1 MKAVMG
7 LVQVCGEAER
17 LGSEA
22 GLRELRGL
30 YREPTGI
37 GGRLG
42 VPAWSA
48 LVEMASDDDKDEDE
62 AYFEGDDELDDDDDD
77 ELEDFDEFGD
87 DDDDVVDDDE
97 DDDDEEL

>member
-77 ELEDFDEFGD
+77 
-87 DDDDVVDDDE
+87 VIDDDE